1 MKTYIENI
9 CQKSKRKLN
18 AVAWVISYMDIK
30 KATSQN
36 QPPDVFY
43 EKGVFKIFPKF
54 TGKHQRQGVFFNKA
68 PGFPRCLA
76 GTRKDQ

>member
-1 MKTYIENI
+1 
-9 CQKSKRKLN
+9 
-18 AVAWVISYMDIK
+18 MDIK

-68 PGFPRCLA
+68 AGFPRCLA